1 MADEEGRPS
10 IAVEERVEIKV
21 NQFIIV

>member
-1 MADEEGRPS
+1 MVDEEGRPS

-21 NQFIIV
+21 RQFNIV

>member
-1 MADEEGRPS
+1 MVDEEGRPS